1 MKKYSEY
8 TLDELLEVEADW
20 WDREDETNP
29 KWINEGLNIF
39 LELLKLDRKNSRYL
53 EVRAYLLIL
62 HGEFLKIQD
71 RSYERAIKVFHQ
83 IIKLEPDNARANYRL
98 GFLYFYEEEWTKSL
112 DAFYQAAHSNP
123 NLTRKKLTAEQ
134 MVKAHYYI
142 LKNSKI
148 ITQASLD
155 HIDDMPYKQLEQNEE
170 LKLLL
175 DEIRNGI
182 EPNEEIKPYQMIK
195 NGVEYSNISEEEYD
209 MYSDIDQPTFIFNQI
224 SLNDTEISYNGR
236 SVSIPL
242 RNAAILEYLMKNPSG
257 VSKQDIISRL
267 SQQSKDPEAALR
279 QIISRLRRKLA
290 ELDPEIEFIKTI
302 DGGYLWTGAGQYRM
316 FKHFRCV
323 GTELQLD

>member
-1 MKKYSEY
+1 MKRYLDY
-8 TLDELLEVEADW
+8 TLDELIEIEADW

-29 KWINEGLNIF
+29 KWIKEGLSLF
-39 LELLKLDRKNSRYL
+39 LALSKLDRKNSGYL
-53 EVRAYLLIL
+53 EVRAYLSIL
-62 HGEFLKIQD
+62 HGEYLKIQD

-83 IIKLEPDNARANYRL
+83 IIKLELDNARAHYRL
-98 GFLYFYEEEWTKSL
+98 GFLYFYEGEWTKSL

-148 ITQASLD
+148 ITQACLD
-155 HIDDMPYKQLEQNEE
+155 QIDDMPYKQLEQNEE
-170 LKLLL
+170 LKLIL

-195 NGVEYSNISEEEYD
+195 NGVEYSDISEEEYE
-209 MYSDIDQPTFIFNQI
+209 MQSNIELPMLIFNQI
-224 SLNDTEISYNGR
+224 SLNDTEVSYKGK
-236 SVSIPL
+236 SVAVPL
-242 RNAAILEYLMKNPSG
+242 RSAAILEYLMKNPNG
-257 VSKQDIISRL
+257 VTSQDVISRL
-267 SQQSKDPEAALR
+267 SQQSKAPEAALR
-279 QIISRLRRKLA
+279 QIISRLRRRLA
-290 ELDPEIEFIKTI
+290 ELNPNIEFIETI
-302 DGGYLWTGAGQYRM
+302 DGGYRWSWVGEYWM

>member
-1 MKKYSEY
+1 MKRYSEY
-8 TLDELLEVEADW
+8 TLEELKELEDKW
-20 WDREDETNP
+20 MDREDASDRR
-29 KWINEGLNIF
+29 WVNEGVQLFTYLSSKERDNI
-39 LELLKLDRKNSRYL
+39 RYK
-53 EVRAYLLIL
+53 EVKAYLLIL
-62 HGEFLKIQD
+62 QGESLKIKD
-71 RSYERAIKVFHQ
+71 RSFDRAIKAFQQV
-83 IIKLEPDNARANYRL
+83 IRIEPDNARANYRL

-123 NLTRKKLTAEQ
+123 NLTRKKLTSEQ
-134 MVKAHYYI
+134 KVKAHYYI

-148 ITQASLD
+148 ITQASLVQ
-155 HIDDMPYKQLEQNEE
+155 IDDMPYKQLEQNEE

-182 EPNEEIKPYQMIK
+182 EPNEELKPYQMIL
-195 NGVEYSNISEEEYD
+195 NGVEYSNISEEEYE
-209 MYSDIDQPTFIFNQI
+209 MYSDIDQPMFIFNQI

-279 QIISRLRRKLA
+279 QIISRLRRRLA
-290 ELDPEIEFIKTI
+290 ELKPEIEFIKTI
-302 DGGYLWTGAGQYRM
+302 DGGYLWSVAGQYRM

>member
-1 MKKYSEY
+1 MGRYSEY
-8 TLDELLEVEADW
+8 TLDELLDIEADW

-29 KWINEGLNIF
+29 KWIKEGLSLF
-39 LELLKLDRKNSRYL
+39 LALSKLDKKNSGYI
-53 EVRAYLLIL
+53 EVRAYLSIL
-62 HGEFLKIQD
+62 HGEYLKIQD

-83 IIKLEPDNARANYRL
+83 IIMLEPDNARANYRL

-112 DAFYQAAHSNP
+112 DSFYQAAHSNP

-155 HIDDMPYKQLEQNEE
+155 QIADMPYKQLEQNEE

-182 EPNEEIKPYQMIK
+182 EPNDEKKPYQMIL
-195 NGVEYSNISEEEYD
+195 NGVEYSNISEEEYEKH
-209 MYSDIDQPTFIFNQI
+209 SDIDLPMFIFNQI
-224 SLNDTEISYNGR
+224 SLNDTEVSYLGR
-236 SVSIPL
+236 SVSIPIK
-242 RNAAILEYLMKNPSG
+242 NAAILEYLMKNPSG

-290 ELDPEIEFIKTI
+290 KLNPEIEFIKTI
-302 DGGYLWTGAGQYRM
+302 DGGYLWSGGGEYRM